1 MADFFDASSWGST
14 SFEGSGSSSLGSID
28 PAYSGGST
36 SNPLSTGSSSA
47 WWQDTLGFVIKAAAV
62 DRYTPKAVQ
71 QTSQYQLDQYGNLV
85 PMGAGIQVTGQT
97 SVSNDYMMY
106 AALAVG
112 ALLLFSF
119 LKD

>member
-1 MADFFDASSWGST
+1 MADFFDASSWGSST
-14 SFEGSGSSSLGSID
+14 FEGSGSSLLGSID
-28 PAYSGGST
+28 PAYSGASI
-36 SNPLSTGSSSA
+36 PVSTGSGA
-47 WWQDTLGFVIKAAAV
+47 TWWQDTLGFVIKAAAV

-71 QTSQYQLDQYGNLV
+71 QTSQYQLDKYGNLV